1 MLVRGYCDPAEA
13 VNQQGFHVETE
24 PKRGTLDS
32 LSTFRFPLPLRSMIV
47 PPRLRRAL
55 PWRIAPALLLFA
67 GCAPKEAPAR
77 SPGRSAPVAVVT
89 VPALRKNVPLI
100 LPAIG
105 SVQPRATVIV
115 RPQVSGKL
123 AEVHFR
129 EGDFVKQGDLLFTVD
144 PRPFEIALSQ
154 AKAALEQAKAEAANA
169 TVREKRYSKLDE
181 GGGIST
187 ELVEQ
192 IRTASFTALS
202 KVTVAG
208 ADVEQSRLEL
218 DYCRISA
225 PLTGRVGRLLLDPGN
240 IIQANLTDLA
250 VINEIQPIEVSFTLA
265 GRHLPALRQFSTS
278 GGIPL
283 EVTVT
288 PEGSPSLVETG
299 TVAFFD
305 NTVRATSGTI
315 EVRALFPNEK
325 QILWPGQF
333 TDVRLRL
340 TETKDALTVPSRSVQ
355 TGQEG
360 PYVYVIGSNR
370 TAEMRQLKIDRISES
385 TALVLEGLKEGDEV
399 VIEGQHLL
407 RAGALVDVK
416 NDPPP
421 LPSGS
426 AAPVTPAR
434 P

>member
-1 MLVRGYCDPAEA
+1 
-13 VNQQGFHVETE
+13 
-24 PKRGTLDS
+24 
-32 LSTFRFPLPLRSMIV
+32 MIV
-47 PPRLRRAL
+47 PSCLRRLL
-55 PWRIAPALLLFA
+55 PWRITPALLLSA
-67 GCAPKEAPAR
+67 SCSPQAPPAQ
-77 SPGRSAPVAVVT
+77 SAGRSAPVAVVT
-89 VPALRKNVPLI
+89 APAVRKTVPLL

-105 SVQPRATVIV
+105 SVQPRATVTV

-144 PRPFEIALSQ
+144 PRPFEIALAQ

-169 TVREKRYSKLDE
+169 TVREQRYSKLDE
-181 GGGIST
+181 GGGISA

-208 ADVEQSRLEL
+208 AAVEQSRLEL

-225 PLTGRVGRLLLDPGN
+225 PLTGRAGRLLLDPGN
-240 IIQANLTDLA
+240 ILQANLTDLA
-250 VINEIQPIEVSFTLA
+250 IINEIQPIEVSFTLA

-278 GGIPL
+278 GGTPL
-283 EVTVT
+283 EVAVT

-305 NTVRATSGTI
+305 NTVRAASGTI

-340 TETKDALTVPSRSVQ
+340 TETKDALTVPAKSVQ
-355 TGQEG
+355 TGQAG

-370 TAEMRQLKIDRISES
+370 TAELRQLKIDRIFES

-399 VIEGQHLL
+399 VTEGQHLL

-416 NDPPP
+416 NNPAP
-421 LPSGS
+421 LPS
-426 AAPVTPAR
+426 AAATPVTSTR

>member
-1 MLVRGYCDPAEA
+1 
-13 VNQQGFHVETE
+13 
-24 PKRGTLDS
+24 
-32 LSTFRFPLPLRSMIV
+32 MIV
-47 PPRLRRAL
+47 PSRPCPPL
-55 PWRIAPALLLFA
+55 PWRIAPVLLLFA
-67 GCAPKEAPAR
+67 SCSPKDAPAR
-77 SPGRSAPVAVVT
+77 SAGRAAPVAVAT
-89 VPALRKNVPLI
+89 VPAVRKTVPLI

-105 SVQPRATVIV
+105 SVQPRATVTV

-144 PRPFEIALSQ
+144 PRPFEIALAQ

-169 TVREKRYSKLDE
+169 TVREQRYSKLDE
-181 GGGIST
+181 GGGISA

-202 KVTVAG
+202 KVTVAE

-225 PLTGRVGRLLLDPGN
+225 PLTGRAGRLLLDPGN

-250 VINEIQPIEVSFTLA
+250 VINEIQPIEISFTLA
-265 GRHLPALRQFSTS
+265 GRHLPALRQFSTNS
-278 GGIPL
+278 VAPL

-340 TETKDALTVPSRSVQ
+340 TETKDALTVPARSVQ
-355 TGQEG
+355 TGQAG
-360 PYVYVIGSNR
+360 PYVYVIGPGR
-370 TAEMRQLKIDRISES
+370 TAEIRQLKIDRIFES

-416 NDPPP
+416 NTPP
-421 LPSGS
+421 LPS
-426 AAPVTPAR
+426 AAATPVTSAR